1 MTNEADAYEE
11 QEGVITL
18 EGEDGN
24 SYTCQIIRVIELEGK
39 EYALLLNLNDE
50 QADGAEGAEP
60 ATEESEEGSL
70 VIMGLTQKD
79 EQAIFNTIESE
90 EEFNKVVAY
99 DQELARE
106 EEAELEAEE
115 SAN

>member
-24 SYTCQIIRVIELEGK
+24 SYTCQIIRVIELDGK

-50 QADGAEGAEP
+50 QADGG
-60 ATEESEEGSL
+60 EESEEGSL

-99 DQELARE
+99 VQELARE

-115 SAN
+115 SPN

>member
-24 SYTCQIIRVIELEGK
+24 SYTCQIIRVIELDGK

-50 QADGAEGAEP
+50 GADGAEGP
-60 ATEESEEGSL
+60 AEESEEGSL

-99 DQELARE
+99 VQELARE
-106 EEAELEAEE
+106 EEAEMETEE